1 MLKWNAQ
8 KHPPSNDS
16 GLEVFADI
24 STHYVTDIQCAV
36 DANVFDNNIVE
47 QKVNNSN
54 PLSNSMSHYT
64 YKVCLTMYWQFNI
77 IFCLYFTSF

>member
-36 DANVFDNNIVE
+36 DANVFDNNMVE

-54 PLSNSMSHYT
+54 
-64 YKVCLTMYWQFNI
+64 I
-77 IFCLYFTSF
+77 

>member
-1 MLKWNAQ
+1 MLLRDFDPNNKDLNYFLIMLKWNAQ

-47 QKVNNSN
+47 KKVNNSN
-54 PLSNSMSHYT
+54 LLSNSMSHFT
-64 YKVCLTMYWQFNI
+64 YE
-77 IFCLYFTSF
+77 S